1 VDGPRRHRLRQNEVV
16 ADLKQRGPSV
26 EQISRIGVNAVENVV
41 LHKKLWR
48 EASRSVQH
56 CRHRR
61 QTARG
66 ERKRERLSAADRC
79 LRRKSCGKEAL
90 MSRLEEKFMLAS
102 MAILVAASAGA
113 ETWRTYHNTR
123 FGTTAE
129 VPASWKMGPPP
140 ENNDGRAFSS
150 PDGRAA
156 IIISGIFSVLSDKG
170 GSRNSSRA
178 GRGRDHYL

>member
-1 VDGPRRHRLRQNEVV
+1 
-16 ADLKQRGPSV
+16 
-26 EQISRIGVNAVENVV
+26 
-41 LHKKLWR
+41 
-48 EASRSVQH
+48 
-56 CRHRR
+56 
-61 QTARG
+61 
-66 ERKRERLSAADRC
+66 
-79 LRRKSCGKEAL
+79 

-156 IIISGIFSVLSDKG
+156 IIISGIFSVLSDKEEVAIHLG
-170 GSRNSSRA
+170 PGEGETITYKKQGSNWIVVSGIKGHKIFYRKSILSCRDTIWNDVSIEYYPAAEKEKYDPLVAHVAASLRE
-178 GRGRDHYL
+178 GRGYDWVTKCD